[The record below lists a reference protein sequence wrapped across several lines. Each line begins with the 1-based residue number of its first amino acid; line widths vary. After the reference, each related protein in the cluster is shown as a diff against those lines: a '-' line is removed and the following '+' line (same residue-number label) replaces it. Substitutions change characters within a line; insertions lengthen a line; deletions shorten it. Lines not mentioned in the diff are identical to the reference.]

1 MQINEFKQVKQNL
14 SNPRYILEDKFSL
27 LLKSIL
33 QRPDILDIRPIV
45 VKLPENIVLGG
56 NMRHKAILHI
66 LDCDL
71 TQFDFNFD
79 IEFWQKVQQGE
90 IPDSWIVF
98 KEMTKHEA
106 DEFIIKDNVGFGQW
120 DWDVLANDWSEDDL
134 QDWGLD
140 IPSLDC
146 EIDENEE
153 LIDDNED
160 DTLFKVQIELSSKDE
175 QQSII
180 NELSSKGYS
189 CKALN

>member
-1 MQINEFKQVKQNL
+1 MEINEFKQVKQNQ
-14 SNPRYILEDKFSL
+14 SNPRYILEDKFNL

-56 NMRHKAILHI
+56 NMRHKAISHI
-66 LDCDL
+66 LDCNL
-71 TQFDFNFD
+71 KQFDFDFD

-90 IPDSWIVF
+90 IPDSWMVF

-120 DWDVLANDWSEDDL
+120 DWDMLANDWSEDDL

-140 IPSLDC
+140 IPSLDY

-180 NELSSKGYS
+180 NELSSKGYL

>member
-1 MQINEFKQVKQNL
+1 MEINEFKQVKQNQ
-14 SNPRYILEDKFSL
+14 SNPRYILEDKFNL

-56 NMRHKAILHI
+56 NMRHKAISHI
-66 LDCDL
+66 LDCNL
-71 TQFDFNFD
+71 KQFYFDFD

-120 DWDVLANDWSEDDL
+120 DWDMLANDWSEDDL

-140 IPSLDC
+140 IPSLDY

-180 NELSSKGYS
+180 NELSSKGYL

>member
-1 MQINEFKQVKQNL
+1 MEINEFKQVKQNQ
-14 SNPRYILEDKFSL
+14 SNPRYILEDKFNL

-33 QRPDILDIRPIV
+33 QRPDILGIRPIV

-56 NMRHKAILHI
+56 NMRHKAISHI
-66 LDCDL
+66 LDCNL
-71 TQFDFNFD
+71 KQFDFDFD

-120 DWDVLANDWSEDDL
+120 DWDMLANDWSEDDL

-140 IPSLDC
+140 IPSLDY